1 MGKME
6 MDPGTI
12 FLIASQSVTF
22 CWLVVTE
29 VMPFLNVMP
38 YNGLVHMVV
47 GVLSGL
53 VPPKPDVA
61 N

>member
-1 MGKME
+1 
-6 MDPGTI
+6 MDASTG
-12 FLIASQSVTF
+12 FLIASQTVTF

-29 VMPFLNVMP
+29 AMPFLNVMP

-53 VPPKPDVA
+53 MPPKPVV
-61 N
+61 NQ